1 MPKLTK
7 RLVDDLQFPHGTV
20 TTNGNPVTQAFL
32 WDTETRGFGV
42 RITKEGK
49 RTYIVQSRVHG
60 KEVRSTIGPHGVFTV
75 DQARDAAREVL
86 RAMRQGVDPRQARKA
101 EAAAKITLREIADG
115 YKQDRPLKDSS
126 KKEIERHVT
135 TTFKA
140 WLNQPIS
147 AITREA
153 VSKRFNEMKTKGL
166 HGNAP
171 APSQAN
177 QGFAILRALINYAN
191 REHRKLDGSPLF
203 AENPVDVLYKKW
215 VPMKARTTRIPTSK
229 VGQVWNM
236 LWAQR
241 GASQARDVLASVD
254 LVLFL
259 MLTGARISE
268 ATGLTWDRVNL
279 DECWWHLPDPK
290 NSNPVWLPLSEEAVE
305 LLKTRERVE
314 GSPFVFSSW
323 GKTGHLIDPRET
335 MRKVSA
341 ASGEDLSPH
350 DLRRTFTTIGVASC
364 SIDLHKVELLTNH
377 VPKGVTARH
386 YLETSRLEYLLPE
399 VQGIADWIVGQGK
412 VAAAMAS
419 GANVVP
425 LRAA

>member
-1 MPKLTK
+1 MTRLTK
-7 RLVDDLQFPHGTV
+7 RIIEDFRFPLGAV
-20 TTNGNPVTQAFL
+20 TATGKPVTQVFL
-32 WDTETRGFGV
+32 WDGEIKGFGV
-42 RITKEGK
+42 RVTVENK

-60 KEVRSTIGPHGVFTV
+60 KEVRSTVGPHGVFSV
-75 DQARDAAREVL
+75 DQARDAAREIL
-86 RAMRQGVDPRQARKA
+86 RTMRQGVDPRQARKA

-115 YKQDRPLKDSS
+115 YKMDRPLKDSS

-147 AITREA
+147 SITREA

-166 HGNAP
+166 HGKAP

-203 AENPVDVLYKKW
+203 AENPVEILHKKW
-215 VPMKARTTRIPTSK
+215 VPLKARTTRIQNGK
-229 VGQVWNM
+229 VGPVWNM

-241 GASQARDVLASVD
+241 SASQARDVLASVD

-268 ATGLTWDRVNL
+268 ATCLTWDRVNL
-279 DECWWHLPDPK
+279 EECWWHLPDPK
-290 NSNPVWLPLSEEAVE
+290 NSNPVWLPLSSEAVE

-323 GKTGHLIDPRET
+323 GKSGHIIDPRET
-335 MRKVSA
+335 MRKLSVTA
-341 ASGEDLSPH
+341 GENLSPH
-350 DLRRTFTTIGVASC
+350 DLRRTFTTIGAASC
-364 SIDLHKVELLTNH
+364 KIDLHRVELLTNH

-386 YLETSRLEYLLPE
+386 YLETSRLDYLLPE
-399 VQGIADWIVGQGK
+399 VQQIADWIVGQGRL
-412 VAAAMAS
+412 AAAMET
-419 GANVVP
+419 GDNVVQ